1 MRKKLSTYIW
11 EYKWHYL
18 FAIIALIISVSL
30 DMLSPMLTMHIIDDV
45 IVGRELTLL
54 PWLLGGILMV
64 GVGRC
69 VFQYCKEYTFDKAGS
84 KIASDMRLELFDHIQ
99 SLSCNYFDKTNTGEL
114 MARVKD
120 DIDRIWDTLSYVGML
135 IIEVI
140 FHTTVVLFCMYNLNA
155 PLAIIPTLAMILCG
169 FIAIKMEN
177 RLGDVYEAI
186 SEENATLNT
195 VAEENLA
202 GVRTVKAFAR
212 EKFEIKKFLSHNKRY
227 YDLNMQQSKIFVKY
241 YPCFQ
246 IITKLLPM
254 TILLLG
260 GRLVMKDVIT
270 LGALGAFIEYSNN
283 IVWPMEM
290 LGWLSNSLSAGI
302 ASNKKINKIYEQK
315 PAITE
320 SAKIDGANDFVI
332 FMKLILPLSKPLI
345 ATLSL
350 FSALA
355 YWNDWYNCMLYIT
368 NEDMFTL
375 QYYLQRILGSAEAM
389 RIVAE
394 KSGIALPS
402 VPLESMKM
410 AMTVIA
416 TGPIVL
422 LYPFV
427 QRYFVKGLT
436 IGAVKG

>member
-1 MRKKLSTYIW
+1 MSATQVHHRKMTKDQMIVNIVGYI
-11 EYKWHYL
+11 L
-18 FAIIALIISVSL
+18 IGIFALVCVIPFYLIIVASFT
-30 DMLSPMLTMHIIDDV
+30 DET
-45 IVGRELTLL
+45 ELIRNGY
-54 PWLLGGILMV
+54 P
-64 GVGRC
+64 
-69 VFQYCKEYTFDKAGS
+69 
-84 KIASDMRLELFDHIQ
+84 
-99 SLSCNYFDKTNTGEL
+99 
-114 MARVKD
+114 
-120 DIDRIWDTLSYVGML
+120 
-135 IIEVI
+135 
-140 FHTTVVLFCMYNLNA
+140 
-155 PLAIIPTLAMILCG
+155 IIPTAFSIQSYLLCLKNPVAIAKAYG
-169 FIAIKMEN
+169 TTIGVTVVGTAFAVFIATMTGYVLSRKDFPWRN
-177 RLGDVYEAI
+177 KF
-186 SEENATLNT
+186 SFFFFFTTLFSGGL
-195 VAEENLA
+195 VPWYMLC
-202 GVRTVKAFAR
+202 VRYLHFKNSY
-212 EKFEIKKFLSHNKRY
+212 IG
-227 YDLNMQQSKIFVKY
+227 I
-241 YPCFQ
+241 
-246 IITKLLPM
+246 LLPLM
-254 TILLLG
+254 
-260 GRLVMKDVIT
+260 
-270 LGALGAFIEYSNN
+270 FS
-283 IVWPMEM
+283 VWNMIIAKSFM
-290 LGWLSNSLSAGI
+290 NGI
-302 ASNKKINKIYEQK
+302 PS
-315 PAITE
+315 AITE

>member
-1 MRKKLSTYIW
+1 MSATQVHHRKMTKDQMIVNIVGYI
-11 EYKWHYL
+11 L
-18 FAIIALIISVSL
+18 IGIFALVCVIPFYLIIVASFTDES
-30 DMLSPMLTMHIIDDV
+30 
-45 IVGRELTLL
+45 ELIRNGY
-54 PWLLGGILMV
+54 P
-64 GVGRC
+64 
-69 VFQYCKEYTFDKAGS
+69 
-84 KIASDMRLELFDHIQ
+84 
-99 SLSCNYFDKTNTGEL
+99 
-114 MARVKD
+114 
-120 DIDRIWDTLSYVGML
+120 
-135 IIEVI
+135 
-140 FHTTVVLFCMYNLNA
+140 
-155 PLAIIPTLAMILCG
+155 IIPTVFSVQSYLLCLKNPVSIAKAYGTTIGVTAVGTALAV
-169 FIAIKMEN
+169 FIATMTGYVLSRKDFPWRN
-177 RLGDVYEAI
+177 KF
-186 SEENATLNT
+186 SFFFFFTTLFSGGL
-195 VAEENLA
+195 VPWYMLC
-202 GVRTVKAFAR
+202 VRYLHFKNSY
-212 EKFEIKKFLSHNKRY
+212 IG
-227 YDLNMQQSKIFVKY
+227 I
-241 YPCFQ
+241 
-246 IITKLLPM
+246 LLPLM
-254 TILLLG
+254 
-260 GRLVMKDVIT
+260 
-270 LGALGAFIEYSNN
+270 FS
-283 IVWPMEM
+283 VWNMIIAKSFM
-290 LGWLSNSLSAGI
+290 NGI
-302 ASNKKINKIYEQK
+302 PS
-315 PAITE
+315 AITE

-375 QYYLQRILGSAEAM
+375 QYYLQRMLGSAEAM